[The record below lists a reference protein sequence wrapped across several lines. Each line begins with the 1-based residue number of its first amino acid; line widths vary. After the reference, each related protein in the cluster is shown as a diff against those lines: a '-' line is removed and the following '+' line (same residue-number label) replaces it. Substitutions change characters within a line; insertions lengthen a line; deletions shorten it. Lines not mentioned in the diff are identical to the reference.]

1 MLVFEDSCFRLFS
14 LVKVFSKRQ
23 TDFHFRQIALGASMA
38 IELVMD
44 ETNLEALEVVQ
55 VRDYEGDRKED
66 MDSVAMN
73 YRPISNGKG
82 SGLTTHPCLV

>member
-1 MLVFEDSCFRLFS
+1 M
-14 LVKVFSKRQ
+14 KVLSKRQ
-23 TDFHFRQIALGASMA
+23 TDFHFRQIALGTSMA

-82 SGLTTHPCLV
+82 CGNDNSLVSCLRD